1 LRPQK
6 PRFQVWFLALD
17 MWFCAILA
25 QIHYLLRFPSDYWA
39 LLLKSETITG
49 GCMRTYP
56 IAYKRPMLPEKRV
69 SVVLP
74 GDLHRDLKL
83 HAYSTQMTM
92 NDVLLKAL
100 QLYLNKTNEEKWNR
114 A

>member
-1 LRPQK
+1 
-6 PRFQVWFLALD
+6 
-17 MWFCAILA
+17 
-25 QIHYLLRFPSDYWA
+25 
-39 LLLKSETITG
+39 
-49 GCMRTYP
+49 
-56 IAYKRPMLPEKRV
+56 MLPEKRV

>member
-1 LRPQK
+1 
-6 PRFQVWFLALD
+6 
-17 MWFCAILA
+17 MWFCAVLA
-25 QIHYLLRFPSDYWA
+25 QINHLLRFPSHYWA

-49 GCMRTYP
+49 GSINANTYP
-56 IAYKRPMLPEKRV
+56 IAYKRSMLPEKRV

>member
-1 LRPQK
+1 
-6 PRFQVWFLALD
+6 
-17 MWFCAILA
+17 MCGFCPSMFSFCSALA
-25 QIHYLLRFPSDYWA
+25 QINNLLRFTSHFWDH
-39 LLLKSETITG
+39 LIRTETITADKIDETF
-49 GCMRTYP
+49 RITFE
-56 IAYKRPMLPEKRV
+56 RPMLPEKRV

-83 HAYSTQMTM
+83 HAYSTQVTM

-100 QLYLNKTNEEKWNR
+100 QMYLQKTKEEKWNR